1 MRQAL
6 HAEISAGNLIAE
18 ISISDWPTPRSI
30 VVTMCQ
36 RFTVARRAPP
46 EGVEWHNI
54 NDPHY
59 WREELEQKIGERVFL
74 AIT

>member
-6 HAEISAGNLIAE
+6 HAEISAGNLLAK
-18 ISISDWPTPRSI
+18 ISISDWPTPQSI

-36 RFTVARRAPP
+36 RFTVARRTPP
-46 EGVEWHNI
+46 QGVEWRKV

-59 WREELEQKIGERVFL
+59 WREELEQKVDERVFL